1 MIIIVAKSEAQ
12 ARPLRPI
19 LESRVCRIIV
29 PSNNS
34 VFGWSAKTIIVLP
47 GVDLDAP
54 GNDGMPLE
62 AHLRAKQA
70 SFENPNFITLG
81 G

>member
-1 MIIIVAKSEAQ
+1 MIVIVAKSEAQ

-19 LESRVCRIIV
+19 LESRVCRVIV

-34 VFGWSAKTIIVLP
+34 VFGWTAETIIVLP
-47 GVDLDAP
+47 GVDVDAL
-54 GNDGMPLE
+54 GNDGVPLE
-62 AHLRAKQA
+62 AHLRARQA
-70 SFENPNFITLG
+70 VFENPKFIALG